1 MRRIPMLVTAALAT
15 LLASEGLCAQSA
27 TLRAES
33 VDVNGMRLH
42 YRVGGTGPPLLLLHG
57 FTGAGVW
64 WNPVVERLAENY
76 TTIVPDLPGHGR
88 SEGGPDPYR
97 FDEVATDVYS
107 LMDRLGIARFRA
119 VGYSGGGIVL
129 IHMATQEPGRIEA
142 MAVVA
147 APHIHSSATILGF
160 PPFENHPTQVRD
172 FWLEVHPGGE
182 AQVRRLIAS
191 FHGLSKCVE
200 QIDVP
205 PEKLSNIE
213 ARTLIVLGD
222 RDPVVP
228 VPLALE
234 MYQAIPNAALWMIPM
249 QGHFALW
256 PDWGGSAEAASIF
269 PAVVTRFLGSK
280 PLEVSPGRSSWTY
293 RPGKATAD

>member
-1 MRRIPMLVTAALAT
+1 MLVTVALAA
-15 LLASEGLCAQSA
+15 LLASEGLCAQS
-27 TLRAES
+27 TSLRADS
-33 VDVNGMRLH
+33 VEVNGISLH
-42 YRVGGTGPPLLLLHG
+42 YRAGGDGPPLLLLHG

-64 WNPVVERLAENY
+64 WDPLLERLAENY

-97 FDEVATDVYS
+97 FDEVATDVYA
-107 LMDRLGIARFRA
+107 LMDELGIDRFRA

-142 MAVVA
+142 MAVVS
-147 APHIHSSATILGF
+147 APHVHSRSTILEF
-160 PPFENHPTQVRD
+160 PSFEDHPAQVREY
-172 FWLEVHPGGE
+172 WLEVHPGGE

-191 FHGLSKCVE
+191 FHGLSEYVE
-200 QIDVP
+200 EIDVP
-205 PEKLSNIE
+205 PEELSNIE

-222 RDPVVP
+222 RDPVFP

-234 MYQAIPNAALWMIPM
+234 MYQAIPNVALWIIPM
-249 QGHFALW
+249 EGHSAIW

-269 PAVVTRFLGSK
+269 PAIVTRFLGSK
-280 PLEVSPGRSSWTY
+280 PLEVSPGR
-293 RPGKATAD
+293 